1 MRLLLQFPE
10 GLKRYA
16 TEEAAK
22 YEKEGHEVFISA
34 TPCWGACDLA
44 LDEAKKIKAD
54 KLVHYG
60 HAQYH
65 QVKDFDVEYKLFPIT
80 VDLSVFDQALPL
92 LAPYRRIALVTTVS
106 HIHQLPDMRKILE
119 KVGHEVLTS
128 KGGLAILE
136 GQVLGCDSSAAD
148 KLSGQAD
155 AIVYFGGGEFHPL
168 GIGSFGGGA
177 KSGSPAPLKPTLA
190 VSPYARSA
198 YWLNPHIEKKR
209 KQERGM
215 LIAASQA
222 QRVGILVSLKSG
234 QYNLRTAEA
243 TKKRLES
250 YGRTASILV
259 TGEVDFHAVQD
270 FNAFDAYVTTACPR
284 LVDDA
289 ERLGKPVVNV
299 AQLPELFSLIEDT
312 AGEAPKAAAAKT
324 R

>member
-54 KLVHYG
+54 KLIHYG

-65 QVKDFDVEYKLFPIT
+65 PVKDFDVEYKLFPIT
-80 VDLSVFDQALPL
+80 VDLSVFDLALPL
-92 LAPYRRIALVTTVS
+92 LKPHKKLALVTTVS
-106 HIHQLPDMRKILE
+106 HIHQLPDMKKILE
-119 KVGHEVLTS
+119 KAGHEVLTS

-148 KLSGQAD
+148 KLSDQVD
-155 AIVYFGGGEFHPL
+155 AVVYFGGGEFHPL
-168 GIGSFGGGA
+168 GI
-177 KSGSPAPLKPTLA
+177 SGSKPTLA
-190 VSPYARSA
+190 VSPYARDA

-215 LIAASQA
+215 LIATSQA
-222 QRVGILVSLKSG
+222 KRIGILVSLKSG
-234 QYNLRTAEA
+234 QYNLRAAEA
-243 TKKRLES
+243 TQKRLRS
-250 YGRTASILV
+250 YGRAASILV

-270 FNAFDAYVTTACPR
+270 FNAFDAYITTACPR

-289 ERLGKPVVNV
+289 ERLGKPVVNI
-299 AQLPELFSLIEDT
+299 AMLPELFKLIEDT
-312 AGEAPKAAAAKT
+312 QEPQEKKKSIEGKKKSK
-324 R
+324 